1 MHDNE
6 IAEAIGDFFIAS
18 FYGEGSML
26 KVFLVEDEFVV
37 REGIKNNID
46 WSGHGYDFCGEA
58 GDGEVA
64 YSMIQ
69 KLKPDIVITD
79 IKMPF
84 MDGITLSRM
93 IKSEFPWIEII
104 ILTGYEDFQFARE
117 AIKIG
122 VSCYLLKPVN
132 GESIMKEV
140 DALSEKIREKK
151 AEREAAKRY
160 EEEMRERTELDK
172 RDFFNTL
179 TKGGKNTTE
188 LFAES
193 KKLSIDITAL
203 RYNVVLLKIWSDK
216 HDIGEYSNSVLRVE
230 DGVRRIADENGA
242 LFFDFTVEGTALLF
256 KGDDDNDIKKKIDRA
271 IENMKELFSGYKHIR
286 YFGAI
291 GQTVGRV
298 TEIHTSFDW
307 ASRAFA
313 HSYLTSD
320 NGFLVGSKEDLRPE
334 NNVEILSEINP
345 QHMDR
350 RIMKRFLRAGDAAE
364 IPFFLQEYLNNIGDQ
379 VLRSS
384 MLRQYIAM
392 DVYFCVADFSVNE
405 LGLSKDELEEKV
417 KFPAGE
423 ILASDQNTQEYL
435 SEIIH
440 IALDLREDH
449 SLSRYHDVMKDAI
462 AYISEHYSDEELSL
476 NTLAAQ
482 VNFSP
487 NHLSS
492 IFKQETGQPFIKYL
506 TDYRMDM
513 AKELLRRTSK
523 KSNEIGIMVGYKD
536 PHYFSYLF
544 KKTQGVTPTQFRSK
558 GHGEAEE

>member
-1 MHDNE
+1 
-6 IAEAIGDFFIAS
+6 
-18 FYGEGSML
+18 ML

-84 MDGITLSRM
+84 MDGLTLSHM

-151 AEREAAKRY
+151 AEREAAQRY

-179 TKGGKNTTE
+179 IKGGASASD
-188 LFAES
+188 LIAEA
-193 KKLSIDITAL
+193 KKLSIDISAL
-203 RYNVVLLKIWSDK
+203 RYNIMLLKIWSDK
-216 HDIGEYSNSVLRVE
+216 HDIGEFSNSVLRVE
-230 DGVRRIADENGA
+230 ETVRAIADELGA
-242 LFFDFTVEGTALLF
+242 VFFDFTVEGTALLF
-256 KGDDDNDIKKKIDRA
+256 KGDDDKDIKRKIDRA
-271 IENMKELFSGYKHIR
+271 VAKMKDLFSEYKHIR

-291 GQTVGRV
+291 GQTVGRI

-307 ASRAFA
+307 ASRAYA
-313 HSYLTSD
+313 HLYLTSE
-320 NGFLVGSKEDLRPE
+320 NAFLVGSAEGLRPE
-334 NNVEILSEINP
+334 TNVDIPSEIDP
-345 QHMDR
+345 KHIDR
-350 RIMKRFLRAGDAAE
+350 RLMKRFLRGGEVAE
-364 IPFFLQEYLNNIGDQ
+364 ITFFLEEYLNNIGDHA
-379 VLRSS
+379 LRSK

-392 DVYFCVADFSVNE
+392 DVYFCVADFVENE
-405 LGLSKDELEEKV
+405 LGLSKEEMEQKISFPDGEVLLDENKTH
-417 KFPAGE
+417 
-423 ILASDQNTQEYL
+423 DYL
-435 SEIIH
+435 SEILGS
-440 IALDLREDH
+440 ALDLREDH
-449 SLSRYHDVMKDAI
+449 SLGRYHDVMKDAI

-506 TDYRMDM
+506 TDYRMNM
-513 AKELLRRTSK
+513 AKELLRRSSK

-544 KKTQGVTPTQFRSK
+544 KKTQGVTPTQYRSM
-558 GHGEAEE
+558 GRGEDSHGSAFHAEKDES